1 MIYFLTA
8 LYYEAK
14 DIISHYKMKKVIKST
29 RFQVFKGNNEL
40 LIISGTSPMKAVVAA
55 TYLLN
60 CFEYNEDDIFV
71 NLGTCGSVTNNFCK
85 GEVFLCNKL
94 INSYSKRTFYP
105 DMLFE
110 HHFKEAA
117 LESFSQV
124 IDKDIR
130 QNINADIVDEEGA
143 FVYEAASMFLKPHN
157 IHIIKIV
164 SDILNPGSVK
174 ADEIEELMLDNMP
187 KIYAWLEDRTK
198 VKFQNKDIITKE
210 ECDVLR
216 ILSEKVKLTCAM
228 NIQLEK
234 LSRQYKIR
242 NGHVIDIIKKYTK
255 LQCQSKNE
263 GKRIFGQLKTTL
275 MEL

>member
-1 MIYFLTA
+1 MKFGGEHDMIYFLTA

-14 DIISHYKMKKVIKST
+14 DIISHYKMKKVMKST
-29 RFQVFKGNNEL
+29 RFQVFKGDNEL
-40 LIISGTSPMKAVVAA
+40 VIISGTSSVKAVVAA

-71 NLGTCGSVTNNFCK
+71 NLGICGSVTNNFCK
-85 GEVFLCNKL
+85 GEAFLCNKL

-110 HHFKEAA
+110 HPFKEAA

-124 IDKDIR
+124 VDKDMR
-130 QNINADIVDEEGA
+130 QNINADIVDQEGA
-143 FVYEAASMFLKPHN
+143 FV
-157 IHIIKIV
+157 
-164 SDILNPGSVK
+164 
-174 ADEIEELMLDNMP
+174 
-187 KIYAWLEDRTK
+187 LEDRTK
-198 VKFQNKDIITKE
+198 VRFENKDVITE
-210 ECDVLR
+210 EEYDVLK
-216 ILSEKVKLTCAM
+216 ILSEKIKLTCAM

-242 NGHVIDIIKKYTK
+242 NGHVDDIIKKYTK

-263 GKRIFGQLKTTL
+263 GKRIFGQLKAKL